1 MLLAYVDE
9 SSRTSVTNGEKIYAM
24 GALVVNESQTRAIE
38 NGFDNICSIV
48 ASKVKS
54 FDPGTEIHAY
64 DVYQGQGP
72 WSIVPPALRARTC
85 VLASKVIANS
95 GANFALR
102 AINVDNLK
110 AKYLNPYPEHQ
121 LALSQALEEIEKIL
135 TRAHLGRD
143 LALVLADEHHT
154 APDSRTRFKSLRQ
167 HAVSGQ
173 TSIPLNHLMDTI
185 YFGPSNHSRILQA
198 VDVATF
204 FKLKYNHST
213 ESHLAAKKS
222 MIKIKQN
229 INKVCCFDYIWP

>member
-38 NGFDNICSIV
+38 NGFDNICSI
-48 ASKVKS
+48 
-54 FDPGTEIHAY
+54 
-64 DVYQGQGP
+64 
-72 WSIVPPALRARTC
+72 
-85 VLASKVIANS
+85 
-95 GANFALR
+95 
-102 AINVDNLK
+102 
-110 AKYLNPYPEHQ
+110 
-121 LALSQALEEIEKIL
+121 ALEEIEKIL
-135 TRAHLGRD
+135 TPAHLGRD

-167 HAVSGQ
+167 HAASGQ

-213 ESHLAAKKS
+213 ESHPAAKKS